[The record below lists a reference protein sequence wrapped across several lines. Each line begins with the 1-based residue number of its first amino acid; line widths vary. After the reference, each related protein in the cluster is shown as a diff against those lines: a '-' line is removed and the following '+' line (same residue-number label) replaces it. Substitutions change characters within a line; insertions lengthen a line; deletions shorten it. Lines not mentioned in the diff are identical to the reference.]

1 MLIYAFYA
9 LFGISELMH
18 EANFLSQLYSYASS
32 LPMYFARKA
41 AIAAPINGETR

>member
-9 LFGISELMH
+9 LFGISVLMH
-18 EANFLSQLYSYASS
+18 EANFLSQLYYASS